1 MDEKN
6 LSARLTAAA
15 AYIPKQ
21 ARLADIGSDHAYLPT
36 ALMLEDQISYAV
48 AGEVVEGPFEAAKKQ
63 VNKLKLNDTI
73 QVRLANGL
81 DAILPED
88 QIDCIAICGMGGTL
102 ISEILDKGFQKRQL
116 TGKERLV
123 LQPNV
128 GEQTLRKWLAA
139 HEYTIVDEAIVKED
153 GKIYELIIAEKQ
165 ETVPHYTEKE
175 LKFGILLSKEK
186 GPIFKEKWQKELEK
200 VEAILASL
208 AQSQSNQEVKQAQM
222 MDEIALIKE
231 ML

>member
-6 LSARLTAAA
+6 LSARLGAAA

-36 ALMLEDQISYAV
+36 ALMLEDKISYAI

-63 VNKLKLNDTI
+63 VNKLRLNDVI
-73 QVRLANGL
+73 NVRLANGL

-88 QIDCIAICGMGGTL
+88 QIDCISICGMGGTL

-128 GEQTLRKWLAA
+128 GEQTLRKWLVA
-139 HEYTIVDEAIVKED
+139 HEYTIVDETIVKED
-153 GKIYELIIAEKQ
+153 GKIYELMIAEKQ
-165 ETVPHYTEKE
+165 ESVPSYTEKE
-175 LKFGILLSKEK
+175 LKFGVFLSQKK
-186 GPIFKEKWQKELEK
+186 GSIFKEKWQKELDK

-208 AQSQSNQEVKQAQM
+208 AQSQTNQEAKQAQM
-222 MDEIALIKE
+222 KEEIAMIKE